1 MLPYMGKGALQC
13 DYIKDLEM
21 EILLDGLNVIK
32 KKIIRNERE
41 GWENAESQRNLKM
54 LHCLL

>member
-32 KKIIRNERE
+32 KRLLEMKER
-41 GWENAESQRNLKM
+41 GGKM
-54 LHCLL
+54 QNHREI